1 MKDPEMR
8 QEAGFASRQEAR
20 KMVARFESLRNSL
33 SYAQDIV
40 LHDWDM
46 IVELSR
52 ILDKIVAR
60 V

>member
-1 MKDPEMR
+1 MR